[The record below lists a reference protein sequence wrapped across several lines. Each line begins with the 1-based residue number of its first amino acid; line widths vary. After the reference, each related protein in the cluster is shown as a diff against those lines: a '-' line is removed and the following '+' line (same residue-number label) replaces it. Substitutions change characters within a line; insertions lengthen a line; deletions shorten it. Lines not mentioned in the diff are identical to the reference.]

1 MSERLVQLSNSKT
14 ESDRFSAAH
23 PLKLIVAQIGT
34 SLEEEEEGMDQKQ
47 RTTLKGLMA
56 NMNKGSTSKEAPKT
70 QVPPSL
76 PLPPSPP
83 PPQLP
88 VDLKLKVNPNLR
100 KKRPIKDLEEGEVG
114 PQKGDKQQKKTRE
127 PKDKRAK
134 SVESRDEVEVR

>member
-83 PPQLP
+83 PSPSSLLTS
-88 VDLKLKVNPNLR
+88 D
-100 KKRPIKDLEEGEVG
+100 
-114 PQKGDKQQKKTRE
+114 
-127 PKDKRAK
+127 
-134 SVESRDEVEVR
+134 